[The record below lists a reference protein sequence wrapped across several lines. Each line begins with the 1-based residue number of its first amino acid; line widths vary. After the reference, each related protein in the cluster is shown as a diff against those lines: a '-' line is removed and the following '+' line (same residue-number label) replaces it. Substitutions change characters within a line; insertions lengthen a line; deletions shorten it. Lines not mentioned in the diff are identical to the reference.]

1 MYLKRL
7 MPSILVN
14 LLKID
19 NKISDNEAKIPNFI
33 GLATTTTTP
42 TAVELNIPSV
52 NDIYQKIK
60 SNNLY
65 INRLTDYNKFMKD
78 IFDAKIKEK
87 KLLNLV

>member
-1 MYLKRL
+1 

-14 LLKID
+14 LLKTDCD
-19 NKISDNEAKIPNFI
+19 NKISDNEAKIPNII
-33 GLATTTTTP
+33 GLATTTTP

-78 IFDAKIKEK
+78 IFDAKIREK

>member
-1 MYLKRL
+1 

-14 LLKID
+14 LLKTDCD
-19 NKISDNEAKIPNFI
+19 NKISDNEAKIPNII
-33 GLATTTTTP
+33 GLAATTTP

-78 IFDAKIKEK
+78 IFDAKIREK

>member
-1 MYLKRL
+1 

-14 LLKID
+14 LLKFDCD
-19 NKISDNEAKIPNFI
+19 NKISDNEAKIPNI
-33 GLATTTTTP
+33 TTTP

>member
-1 MYLKRL
+1 

-19 NKISDNEAKIPNFI
+19 NKISDNEAKISNFI

-42 TAVELNIPSV
+42 TAVQLNIPSV

-87 KLLNLV
+87 KLLNLVWMKR